1 MFCVVVVLLC
11 NPQVRETGFGTA
23 ALGGSVVFTDPVMNL
38 SVAVTVNE
46 LTPNRVVVKELVS
59 FICRE
64 LDAGLPIDL

>member
-1 MFCVVVVLLC
+1 
-11 NPQVRETGFGTA
+11 
-23 ALGGSVVFTDPVMNL
+23 VFTDPVMNL